1 MAEEP
6 RSQGVYERFV
16 KRPLDCFLAL
26 FALIV
31 LSPILIVVA
40 VLVRVNLGSPILFTQ
55 IRPGKIDPKTGRER
69 LFKLYKFR
77 TMTDARDA
85 SGQLLPDDVRL
96 TKFGAFLRSSSL
108 DELPELINIFKGEMS
123 VIGPRPQLVRDMTF
137 MTPEQRRRHEVRP
150 GLSGLAQIS
159 GRNAAR
165 WEEKLAADLKYVE
178 KIRFCEDVRIVLVT
192 FLKVF
197 KREGIAEEGFAT
209 AQDFGDYLLAEGK
222 IDAAQYQAGQDEAK
236 RLLDEAKA

>member
-1 MAEEP
+1 
-6 RSQGVYERFV
+6 
-16 KRPLDCFLAL
+16 
-26 FALIV
+26 
-31 LSPILIVVA
+31 
-40 VLVRVNLGSPILFTQ
+40 
-55 IRPGKIDPKTGRER
+55 
-69 LFKLYKFR
+69 
-77 TMTDARDA
+77 MTDARDA
-85 SGQLLPDDVRL
+85 SGVLLPDDVRL

-108 DELPELINIFKGEMS
+108 DELPELINILKGEMA

-137 MTPEQRRRHEVRP
+137 MTNEQRRRHEARP

-178 KIRFCEDVRIVLVT
+178 RIRFCEDSRIVFIT
-192 FLKVF
+192 FFKVF
-197 KREGIAEEGFAT
+197 KREGISEDGFAT

-222 IDAAQYQAGQDEAK
+222 IDERRYRSCQDEAK